1 MTVFLQTVM
10 LNNYPRAYLEPYRT
24 PVMKPSVKIIF
35 AKKAPSLMFDRPK
48 TSLLSRSI
56 TCVQINSTK

>member
-1 MTVFLQTVM
+1 M